1 MASNAPMGIHS
12 DFPARGGTAMS
23 ARRPVRSEAS
33 RLPILVLGLTLV
45 LACGGGGGG
54 GASGPSQSTTGT
66 GYGLAPAT
74 GPGDVG
80 NFFPTATGD
89 RWFYNTTS
97 TGTAG
102 TTSSIDSLEVMGAQ
116 LFNTVQATDFR
127 QTSSGGHAV
136 LDSFYLK
143 SPGGITFLGTG
154 DATDWLTTTIGPFQE
169 ALFPLAQGTVA
180 DFTKTGYSIG
190 TDLDGDGKPESLT
203 AHVTASLTSF
213 SSVTVPAGTYP
224 GAAQLVTTISGSV
237 KGSKDGTTLPF
248 SSTQTLWAAPG
259 VGIVRQDQAVSAGG
273 QATQSSAQARGYIVD
288 GVKHGWGV
296 PVTLSKGQLPGN
308 SDSADPGRGAV
319 AAGPG
324 FLALTTWVS
333 AATGSRRLTAS
344 LFDGTGAPVTLDAT
358 PTAATALTS
367 FGQAAAFDG
376 TNYLA
381 VCSQNDNSGSYPPM
395 LGTRISPT
403 GTILDPAG
411 LVLAPQG
418 GFIPAAAAGG
428 GGTLVVYSRYDNTSH
443 HYILYGVRVGTNGSV
458 GSEFTIMA
466 VPDTSV
472 YGCAVAFDGTN
483 FLVVCSGEH
492 LGLTTTYSLYGARVT
507 PAGAVLDPMPLLLV
521 DAPCSPGWPALAF
534 DGTHYLLAWNDA
546 RTGAPGIYGARISAS
561 GTLLDGVPTASGF
574 LIDGGGTL
582 ERGDPA
588 VGFNGTDY
596 LVCWSLGAYAGTGA
610 PCITGVKVA
619 PAGSLDG
626 TAFPVSGAPPAAA
639 RLYYPAVAASS
650 QGTACIWL
658 VNSELQGTVK
668 EMDGVVAW

>member
-1 MASNAPMGIHS
+1 
-12 DFPARGGTAMS
+12 MS
-23 ARRPVRSEAS
+23 MRRPVRSEAC
-33 RLPILVLGLTLV
+33 RLSCLALGLTLV

-54 GASGPSQSTTGT
+54 GGTSGPIQGTTGT

-74 GPGDVG
+74 GPGDVS
-80 NFFPTATGD
+80 NVFPTATGD
-89 RWFYNTTS
+89 RWFYNTTTS
-97 TGTAG
+97 DVGGTIV
-102 TTSSIDSLEVMGAQ
+102 SIDSLEVTGTRS
-116 LFNTVQATDFR
+116 FNNVLATDFR
-127 QTSSGGHAV
+127 LTSGDGSGA
-136 LDSFYLK
+136 LDYFYLK

-154 DATDWLTTTIGPFQE
+154 DATDWLTTTIGPYQE

-190 TDLDGDGKPESLT
+190 VDLDGDGKAESLT
-203 AHVTASLTSF
+203 AHVTASLAAF
-213 SSVTVPAGTYP
+213 SSVTVPAGTFP
-224 GAAQLVTTISGSV
+224 GAARLVSTISGSV
-237 KGSKDGTTLPF
+237 TGSKDGTIVPF
-248 SSTQTLWAAPG
+248 SSTQALWAAPG
-259 VGIVRQDQAVSAGG
+259 VGIVRQDQAISAGG
-273 QATQSSAQARGYIVD
+273 EATQISAQARGYIVD

-333 AATGSRRLTAS
+333 ATTGSRRLTAS
-344 LFDGTGAPVTLDAT
+344 LFDGSGAPVVLDAT
-358 PTAATALTS
+358 PASATALTS

-376 TNYLA
+376 TSYLA
-381 VCSQNDNSGSYPPM
+381 VCSQNDNSGTYPPM
-395 LGTRISPT
+395 LGIRISPT

-428 GGTLVVYSRYDNTSH
+428 GGTLVVYSRYDNISH
-443 HYILYGVRVGTNGSV
+443 HYILYGVRVGTDGTV
-458 GSEFTIMA
+458 GPESTIMA
-466 VPDTSV
+466 VPDTSM

-483 FLVVCSGEH
+483 FLVVSSGEH
-492 LGLTTTYSLYGARVT
+492 LGLTTTHSLYGARVT
-507 PAGAVLDPMPLLLV
+507 PAGAVLDPTPLLLV
-521 DAPCSPGWPALAF
+521 DAPCAPGWPALAF

-546 RTGAPGIYGARISAS
+546 RTVAPGIYGARISVA
-561 GTLLDGVPTASGF
+561 GALLDGTPTASGF
-574 LIDGGGTL
+574 PIDGGGTL

-588 VGFNGTDY
+588 LGFNGTDY

-610 PCITGVKVA
+610 PCITGAKVA
-619 PAGSLDG
+619 PTGSLDG

-639 RLYYPAVAASS
+639 RLYYPVVATSS

>member
-1 MASNAPMGIHS
+1 
-12 DFPARGGTAMS
+12 
-23 ARRPVRSEAS
+23 
-33 RLPILVLGLTLV
+33 
-45 LACGGGGGG
+45 
-54 GASGPSQSTTGT
+54 
-66 GYGLAPAT
+66 
-74 GPGDVG
+74 
-80 NFFPTATGD
+80 
-89 RWFYNTTS
+89 
-97 TGTAG
+97 
-102 TTSSIDSLEVMGAQ
+102 MGAQ